1 MVYGKSLSSTEK
13 NDDDNFTADNKISLE
28 KNIGPFE
35 NQLEEFGCQWKNY
48 VKRSYITTQRSDF
61 IKTIKDEADEYETI
75 VVHMDFAEN
84 HTLLAQKEIMQAHW
98 QNQQAAGF
106 TIHAKIVVEK
116 HIRMIVISG
125 YLADDVELVYAVQ
138 SIINDYVQS
147 SYPAIQ

>member
-98 QNQQAAGF
+98 QNQQATSLLF
-106 TIHAKIVVEK
+106 TSK
-116 HIRMIVISG
+116 
-125 YLADDVELVYAVQ
+125 
-138 SIINDYVQS
+138 S
-147 SYPAIQ
+147 SQKSTLG